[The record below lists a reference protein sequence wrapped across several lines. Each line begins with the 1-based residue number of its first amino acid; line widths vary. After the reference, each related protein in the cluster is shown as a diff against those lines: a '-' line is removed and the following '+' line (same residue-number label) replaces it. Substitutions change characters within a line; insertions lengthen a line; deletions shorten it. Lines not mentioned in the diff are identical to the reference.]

1 MFGGLFINLH
11 INSQTKTPS
20 TMTKNWVLT
29 VYYEEDY
36 EMEGFSIKD
45 QTEHEAKQ
53 KVKDFVE
60 TNQEIIDY
68 WTLDEVSSTKAN
80 KYPPLLL

>member
-1 MFGGLFINLH
+1 
-11 INSQTKTPS
+11 
-20 TMTKNWVLT
+20 MTKNWVLT

-36 EMEGFSIKD
+36 EMESFSIKD

-53 KVKDFVE
+53 KVKDYVE
-60 TNQEIIDY
+60 RNQEIIDY
-68 WTLDEVSSTKAN
+68 WTLDEMSSTKAN